1 MTRRRAQSPSHR
13 HCHDP
18 EKLGFKGAQ
27 HSTIANPERWTTDDK
42 WLDNKPVEQPR
53 RSNPSTAACNWME
66 EILNVWNTNLSMTL
80 NVGAVLAY
88 LTNCV

>member
-1 MTRRRAQSPSHR
+1 MTGRRAPSPFLR

-18 EKLGFKGAQ
+18 EKLGFKGGQ
-27 HSTIANPERWTTDDK
+27 LSTIANPERWTTDNR